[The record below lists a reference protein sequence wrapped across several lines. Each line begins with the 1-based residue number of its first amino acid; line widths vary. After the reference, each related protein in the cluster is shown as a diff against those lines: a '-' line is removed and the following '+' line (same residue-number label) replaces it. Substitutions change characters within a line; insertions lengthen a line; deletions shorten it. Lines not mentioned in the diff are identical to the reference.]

1 MAATFREHGR
11 EDPQKDVNNNIAQLL
26 RQQLRSYKKDDPKT
40 VEQKALPLCV
50 IRLILSNRSSEL
62 QREGPSMV
70 QLVRGSLIES
80 LDRGSNP
87 WLGPHM
93 SSHSP
98 LGPRIQGPGY
108 RWFKDSSWKA
118 GTFGQGFKPLM
129 GSLHIASR
137 SPLRSRILGK
147 FVKNHPTRKRDRTP
161 GIG

>member
-1 MAATFREHGR
+1 
-11 EDPQKDVNNNIAQLL
+11 
-26 RQQLRSYKKDDPKT
+26 
-40 VEQKALPLCV
+40 
-50 IRLILSNRSSEL
+50 
-62 QREGPSMV
+62 MV

-108 RWFKDSSWKA
+108 GWFKESSRKV
-118 GTFGQGFKPLM
+118 GILGQGFKNPT
-129 GSLHIASR
+129 
-137 SPLRSRILGK
+137 GK
-147 FVKNHPTRKRDRTP
+147 KFAKNHPTRKRDRTP